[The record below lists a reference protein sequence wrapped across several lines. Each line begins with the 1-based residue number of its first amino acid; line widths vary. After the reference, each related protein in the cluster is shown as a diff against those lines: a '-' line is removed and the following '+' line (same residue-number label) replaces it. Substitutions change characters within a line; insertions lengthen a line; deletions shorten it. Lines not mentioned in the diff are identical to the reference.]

1 MSPPSVPQLVL
12 SLPPLQPCFM
22 SITYYLHTLYE
33 PSIYIP
39 SIVVVVVAAAASSI
53 SLGLSAVDGIFTH
66 MIVYVCGF
74 MSHSNVN
81 L

>member
-1 MSPPSVPQLVL
+1 MMNPPSVPQLVL

-39 SIVVVVVAAAASSI
+39 SIVVVVVVVVAAASFI
-53 SLGLSAVDGIFTH
+53 SLGFSANMLVEFSRI
-66 MIVYVCGF
+66 
-74 MSHSNVN
+74 
-81 L
+81 